1 MVGCV
6 CVNDYPTL
14 RVDNMPYGDVKDSG
28 LGRQG
33 VRYVIA
39 EAYTEPRLL
48 AVNGDLTGLG

>member
-1 MVGCV
+1 VVGCV